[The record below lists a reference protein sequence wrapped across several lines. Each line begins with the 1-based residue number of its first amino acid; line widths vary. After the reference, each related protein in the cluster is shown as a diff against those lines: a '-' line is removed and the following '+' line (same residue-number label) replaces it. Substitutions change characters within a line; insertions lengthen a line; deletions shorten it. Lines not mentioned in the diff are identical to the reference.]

1 MLQNKLIYSRLHK
14 MTPTNLSG
22 VIFRK
27 VLLDRKTRGTLEKTI
42 LIVSSL

>member
-1 MLQNKLIYSRLHK
+1 
-14 MTPTNLSG
+14 MTPLRFGG

-42 LIVSSL
+42 LNVSSL